1 VNGVLLHELSDA
13 VFQLKMQSGINL
25 IELSMNSSQWE
36 PYNFSAE
43 RFLKIVESFTALKK
57 LRPHNSYYIWPLLE
71 RGKEMASAQAT

>member
-1 VNGVLLHELSDA
+1 
-13 VFQLKMQSGINL
+13 MQSGINS

-43 RFLKIVESFTALKK
+43 RFLEIVESFKALKK